1 MFTEIKPYSK
11 RFLFIR
17 LNYKFTDLDG
27 KNVDNL
33 GCQHRKG
40 LDMGA
45 LGGEG
50 VWKGKEK
57 LDCKERWEW
66 IKGKEGLKKSG
77 RSEGKKRE
85 GGKKKGKGIKN

>member
-11 RFLFIR
+11 RFFCLLS

-50 VWKGKEK
+50 V
-57 LDCKERWEW
+57 
-66 IKGKEGLKKSG
+66 
-77 RSEGKKRE
+77 
-85 GGKKKGKGIKN
+85 

>member
-1 MFTEIKPYSK
+1 MFTEIKPHSK

-40 LDMGA
+40 LDMGG
-45 LGGEG
+45 LGVKEYEREKKNWIVKRGENG
-50 VWKGKEK
+50 
-57 LDCKERWEW
+57 
-66 IKGKEGLKKSG
+66 
-77 RSEGKKRE
+77 
-85 GGKKKGKGIKN
+85 

>member
-1 MFTEIKPYSK
+1 MSTPQGT
-11 RFLFIR
+11 RH
-17 LNYKFTDLDG
+17 G
-27 KNVDNL
+27 
-33 GCQHRKG
+33 G
-40 LDMGA
+40 

-57 LDCKERWEW
+57 FDCKERWEW

-85 GGKKKGKGIKN
+85 GGKKKGKGTKN

>member
-40 LDMGA
+40 LDIHGG

-50 VWKGKEK
+50 V
-57 LDCKERWEW
+57 
-66 IKGKEGLKKSG
+66 
-77 RSEGKKRE
+77 
-85 GGKKKGKGIKN
+85 